1 MTFNKY
7 IKIIQNW
14 YPSMYSNVFK
24 SFNINLYSIPIFI
37 ICLMCMSFNNGEF
50 SFFKYCL
57 IIFNFIICSCSSYF
71 YHYFSHMEISY
82 PLTYGHY
89 YHHKDS
95 KNIFS
100 IIIENLWEISFLL
113 LPIFIKLL
121 LQLEYNI
128 DLWFL
133 DNWYVFLF
141 YFVWASTH
149 QINYSIFHVNTIHEK
164 QHKNVFTNLGPEIA
178 DVFFCTKS
186 DDEFEDMLH
195 FIPNIIVGLIIIY
208 FLKQYWIKLDD
219 TMQLNCKYGFIY
231 GFAGLTIL
239 SLFINIFL
247 CNEDLQ
253 EYLKNDLNSF
263 CNKRENI
270 KELEKNKDI
279 I

>member
-7 IKIIQNW
+7 INIIQNW
-14 YPSMYSNVFK
+14 YPIMYSNVFK

-57 IIFNFIICSCSSYF
+57 IIFNLIICTCFSYF

-270 KELEKNKDI
+270 KEKNK
-279 I
+279 

>member
-7 IKIIQNW
+7 INIIQNW
-14 YPSMYSNVFK
+14 YPIMYSNVFK

-57 IIFNFIICSCSSYF
+57 IIFNLIICTCFSYF

-82 PLTYGHY
+82 PLTYGHM

-95 KNIFS
+95 QNIVS
-100 IIIENLWEISFLL
+100 IILETIYEIQLFFLL
-113 LPIFIKLL
+113 IFLKIL

-128 DLWFL
+128 DYLWFL
-133 DNWYVFLF
+133 DNWYIFLF
-141 YFVWASTH
+141 YFVYTSLH

-164 QHKNVFTNLGPEIA
+164 HHKNYFTNLGPETA
-178 DVFFCTKS
+178 DIFFCTKS
-186 DDEFEDMLH
+186 DDEIEDMRH
-195 FIPNIIVGLIIIY
+195 FIPNVIIGLIIIY
-208 FLKQYWIKLDD
+208 FLKKYWIKLNNNV
-219 TMQLNCKYGFIY
+219 QLNCKYGFIY
-231 GFAGLTIL
+231 GFVGLTIL

-263 CNKRENI
+263 CDKRENI
-270 KELEKNKDI
+270 KEIIKKKN
-279 I
+279 

>member
-1 MTFNKY
+1 MICEKY
-7 IKIIQNW
+7 NNIIQKWFPNMC
-14 YPSMYSNVFK
+14 S
-24 SFNINLYSIPIFI
+24 NINTFFNLNYYHIPSIIIIFI
-37 ICLMCMSFNNGEF
+37 ILSKFNF
-50 SFFKYCL
+50 IQYCI
-57 IIFNFIICSCSSYF
+57 IIFNFFILTFYTYF

-95 KNIFS
+95 QNIFS
-100 IIIENLWEISFLL
+100 IIVENFWEISFLL

-121 LQLEYNI
+121 LQLEYNF
-128 DLWFL
+128 DLWFIYE
-133 DNWYVFLF
+133 WYVFLF
-141 YFVWASTH
+141 YFVWSSTH

-186 DDEFEDMLH
+186 DDEFEDIGH
-195 FIPNIIVGLIIIY
+195 FIPNIIIGLIIIY
-208 FLKQYWIKLDD
+208 YLQKYWVKLDD
-219 TMQLNCKYGFIY
+219 TVQLNYKYGFIY

-263 CNKRENI
+263 CDKKENKKRI
-270 KELEKNKDI
+270 RKE
-279 I
+279 